1 MVEVQGMNFSL
12 KVSDPI
18 QKNNIVVFFL
28 SATEKAD
35 DNYLSFPESLD
46 QKLVDISEINEEGF
60 VGKLKVNNRSNQSL
74 LILGGE
80 QIIGNKIKQHRIV
93 ASTVLIPPHITV
105 LVNVNCGEQYRWSA
119 LLNSNVDVS
128 ETLYFSRGNLGK
140 QYKMWDEIKNL
151 SDKLRV
157 KTLTSSVEEI
167 YKKRKNNIQEIENFF
182 EPGVH
187 DVGVAIGVN
196 NHIKS
201 LDIFSSNY
209 MLKVYLKK
217 IIRSVA
223 LNNFKKINH
232 KSYLKNNA
240 VHRFLRLIHESNKQA
255 CNVEEGTLGKR
266 IRFSGES
273 ISGTIL
279 YNEKRVVHCS
289 AFIKERMAVGPKY
302 EYNVA

>member
-1 MVEVQGMNFSL
+1 MNFNL

-46 QKLVDISEINEEGF
+46 QKLVDISEINEVGF

-119 LLNSNVDVS
+119 LLNSDVDVS

-140 QYKMWDEIKNL
+140 QYKIWDEIKN
-151 SDKLRV
+151 R
-157 KTLTSSVEEI
+157 
-167 YKKRKNNIQEIENFF
+167 Q
-182 EPGVH
+182 
-187 DVGVAIGVN
+187 
-196 NHIKS
+196 
-201 LDIFSSNY
+201 
-209 MLKVYLKK
+209 
-217 IIRSVA
+217 
-223 LNNFKKINH
+223 
-232 KSYLKNNA
+232 
-240 VHRFLRLIHESNKQA
+240 
-255 CNVEEGTLGKR
+255 
-266 IRFSGES
+266 
-273 ISGTIL
+273 
-279 YNEKRVVHCS
+279 
-289 AFIKERMAVGPKY
+289 
-302 EYNVA
+302 

>member
-1 MVEVQGMNFSL
+1 MNFSL
-12 KVSDPI
+12 KVSDLI

-28 SATEKAD
+28 STTEKAD

-105 LVNVNCGEQYRWSA
+105 LVNVHCGEQYRWSP

-140 QYKMWDEIKNL
+140 QYKIWDEIKNL

-182 EPGVH
+182 EPEVH

-240 VHRFLRLIHESNKQA
+240 VHRFLRLIHESNEQA

-302 EYNVA
+302 EYEYNVA

>member
-1 MVEVQGMNFSL
+1 MNFNL

-140 QYKMWDEIKNL
+140 QYKIWDETKNL
-151 SDKLRV
+151 SDKLGV

-167 YKKRKNNIQEIENFF
+167 YKKRKNNIQEIESFF

-196 NHIKS
+196 NHIES
-201 LDIFSSNY
+201 LDIFSSTH
-209 MLKVYLKK
+209 LLQVYLKK
-217 IIRSVA
+217 IIRSIA

-302 EYNVA
+302 ECNVA